1 MPPSADELALT
12 GSSLQT
18 RRRLVQGG
26 FFVLFV
32 LTPLFDLFRLD
43 LDLGHFIFF
52 GMDWTLGLDALIA
65 GEITPLEAGANIVL
79 RGFLP
84 IAGIIGTALWV
95 SYKYGRL
102 YCGWL
107 CPHFSVVETL
117 NQLSRRAIGKHSVWD
132 TDVLPVQDKGAPP
145 LPQHPGWWVVLLPL
159 ALLFAFVWATVLLTY
174 LLSPMEI
181 YSNLWHGTLTRNQTL
196 FIGVGTGLFLI
207 EFTLARHLFCRF
219 GCAAGLFQSLAWMAN
234 RQALVVSFDR
244 TLSSACQDCT
254 SACDNACPMRLKPRT
269 IKRHMFS
276 CTQCAS
282 CISACH
288 DAQQNGPHGIPLQW
302 QSGAAALDKSDRE
315 LARRSGTARRIIPL
329 MEA

>member
-1 MPPSADELALT
+1 MPRSADKAAAM
-12 GSSLQT
+12 GDSLQAK
-18 RRRLVQGG
+18 RRLAQGA

-32 LTPLFDLFRLD
+32 LAPVFDLFRLD
-43 LDLGHFIFF
+43 LNLGHFIFF
-52 GMDWTLGLDALIA
+52 GMDWTLGMDALIA
-65 GEITPLEAGANIVL
+65 GEITPLEAGGNIVL

-84 IAGIIGTALWV
+84 LAGIIGAVIWI
-95 SYKYGRL
+95 SFKYGRL

-117 NQLSRRAIGKHSVWD
+117 NRLMRRAIGKHSVWESG
-132 TDVLPVQDKGAPP
+132 VLPEQDKGAEPTP
-145 LPQHPGWWVVLLPL
+145 RHPAWWLVLLPL
-159 ALLFAFVWATVLLTY
+159 AVLFAFIWATVLLTY
-174 LLSPMEI
+174 LLPPMEI
-181 YSNLWHGTLTRNQTL
+181 YSNLLYGTLTRNQAL
-196 FIGVGTGLFLI
+196 FIGVGTSLFLI

-219 GCAAGLFQSLAWMAN
+219 GCAVGLFQSLAWMAN
-234 RQALVVSFDR
+234 RKALVVGFDR

-288 DAQQNGPHGIPLQW
+288 DAQKDGPHGIPLQW
-302 QSGAAALDKSDRE
+302 QSGDAALDKSDRE
-315 LARRSGTARRIIPL
+315 LARRTGPARRIIPV
-329 MEA
+329 MEV

>member
-12 GSSLQT
+12 GNSLQA

-32 LTPLFDLFRLD
+32 LTPVFDLFRLD

-52 GMDWTLGLDALIA
+52 GMNWTLGLDALLA
-65 GEITPLEAGANIVL
+65 GQITPLQAGGNIVL

-117 NQLSRRAIGKHSVWD
+117 NQLTRRAIGKHSVWD
-132 TDVLPVQDKGAPP
+132 PEILPVQDKGAPP
-145 LPQHPGWWVVLLPL
+145 LPQHPGWWIVLLPL

-174 LLSPMEI
+174 LLPPMEI
-181 YSNLWHGTLTRNQTL
+181 YSNLWHGTLTRNQAL

-234 RQALVVSFDR
+234 REALVVSFDR

-282 CISACH
+282 CISACR
-288 DAQQNGPHGIPLQW
+288 DAQQDGPHGIPLQW
-302 QSGAAALDKSDRE
+302 QSGADALDKSDRE
-315 LARRSGTARRIIPL
+315 LARRNGPARRIIPL
-329 MEA
+329 MEV